1 MSGPK
6 SNQPPA
12 EPLYDYTMSARDNEQ
27 ALQDHYVELAEY
39 RKSENVQRKFV
50 KLDEELLRQH
60 LLEAGCELKRYE

>member
-1 MSGPK
+1 
-6 SNQPPA
+6 
-12 EPLYDYTMSARDNEQ
+12 MSARDNEQ